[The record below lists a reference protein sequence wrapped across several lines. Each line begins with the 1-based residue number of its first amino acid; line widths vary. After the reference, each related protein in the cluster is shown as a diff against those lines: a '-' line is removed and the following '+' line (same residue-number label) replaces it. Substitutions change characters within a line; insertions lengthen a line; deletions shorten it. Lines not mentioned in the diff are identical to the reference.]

1 MAVVDQTGAK
11 HPPQPVVAQLGL
23 QLPGGEP
30 IVPVPGQRRVPVS
43 DVGGHKEPPSSL
55 HSHGLCYHVM
65 IAMLFVRGLLF
76 LYGVC
81 IPWIT
86 QITF

>member
-30 IVPVPGQRRVPVS
+30 IVPVPGQRRVAVS
-43 DVGGHKEPPSSL
+43 DDGGHKEPPSSL
-55 HSHGLCYHVM
+55 H
-65 IAMLFVRGLLF
+65 
-76 LYGVC
+76 
-81 IPWIT
+81 
-86 QITF
+86 

>member
-30 IVPVPGQRRVPVS
+30 IVPVPGQRRVAVS
-43 DVGGHKEPPSSL
+43 VDGGHKEPPSSL

-65 IAMLFVRGLLF
+65 IATLFVRGLLF
-76 LYGVC
+76 LYGVG
-81 IPWIT
+81 IPWTT